1 MKRNLFTR
9 ISIVGYC
16 FSIAC
21 LLIVV
26 QLVRVQNN
34 VSAKALRDEA
44 TDIYEY
50 NEEIVYPERGYIY
63 DRWGHLLASNKEVYE
78 IGINLVDVE
87 NPETIARDLD
97 DVLGLD
103 YYEVLNNIKT
113 ATEKSPQGYM
123 IVANFVDSEMILEL
137 ERRQQDYDEAPIVKS
152 LYKSG
157 KISSL
162 DGLEWNP
169 HLQRV
174 YPENDLAS
182 NVLGFYSFLD
192 QNQGRPYFGIEENY
206 NDVLEG
212 NPIKVSIPVDPNKIQ
227 EIPTIPPGSSLI
239 LTIDRE
245 IQIAME
251 KVIDNAV
258 KSNKA
263 VSGTLMV
270 MDPENGE
277 ILAMATSPRLN
288 PNKYWEF
295 EEMFAENTPYNKA
308 VSETFEP
315 GSIFKVLTM
324 AAALDN
330 GSVKPETTFL
340 DTGIIHIGGVDIYNW
355 DREAWGPQTM
365 LGCMQHSLNVCLSW
379 VATQLGPSA
388 FYDYMH
394 AFGIGHRTSIDLA
407 GEAVWPLSVP
417 GDETWSEANLAT
429 NSFGQGVAITPVQMI
444 TAVGAIA
451 NEGKMMAPHVLSA
464 IIEDGH
470 QYNTNPQVIGNP
482 ISAETA
488 STLTNMLATSLEVE
502 ASDALVEG
510 YKVAGKTGTAE
521 IPGPYG
527 YVIGLTNASFIGW
540 GPVDDPKFVVYVW
553 LEKPQ
558 TSIWGSIVAAPVFS
572 EAVSELVV
580 LMNLP
585 PDDIRQK
592 LTFQ

>member
-1 MKRNLFTR
+1 
-9 ISIVGYC
+9 
-16 FSIAC
+16 
-21 LLIVV
+21 
-26 QLVRVQNN
+26 
-34 VSAKALRDEA
+34 
-44 TDIYEY
+44 
-50 NEEIVYPERGYIY
+50 
-63 DRWGHLLASNKEVYE
+63 
-78 IGINLVDVE
+78 
-87 NPETIARDLD
+87 
-97 DVLGLD
+97 
-103 YYEVLNNIKT
+103 
-113 ATEKSPQGYM
+113 M

-137 ERRQQDYDEAPIVKS
+137 ERRQQEYDEAPIVKS

-379 VATQLGPSA
+379 VATQLGPSD

-429 NSFGQGVAITPVQMI
+429 NSFGQGVAITPSS
-444 TAVGAIA
+444 
-451 NEGKMMAPHVLSA
+451 NDHCSRC
-464 IIEDGH
+464 
-470 QYNTNPQVIGNP
+470 N
-482 ISAETA
+482 
-488 STLTNMLATSLEVE
+488 
-502 ASDALVEG
+502 
-510 YKVAGKTGTAE
+510 
-521 IPGPYG
+521 
-527 YVIGLTNASFIGW
+527 
-540 GPVDDPKFVVYVW
+540 
-553 LEKPQ
+553 
-558 TSIWGSIVAAPVFS
+558 
-572 EAVSELVV
+572 
-580 LMNLP
+580 
-585 PDDIRQK
+585 R
-592 LTFQ
+592 

>member
-1 MKRNLFTR
+1 MRGKLFTR
-9 ISIVGYC
+9 ISVVGYF
-16 FSIAC
+16 FSLIC
-21 LLIVV
+21 LIIVI

-34 VSAKALRDEA
+34 INAQALRDEA

-50 NEEIVYPERGYIY
+50 QEEIIYPERGYIY
-63 DRWGHLLASNKEVYE
+63 DRWGHLLAGNKEVYE
-78 IGINLVDVE
+78 VGINLVDID

-103 YYEVLNNIKT
+103 YYEVLNNIKSVK
-113 ATEKSPQGYM
+113 EKSPQGYM
-123 IVANFVDSEMILEL
+123 VVANFVSSESIIEL
-137 ERRQQDYDEAPIVKS
+137 EKRKLEYDEAPIIKS

-157 KISSL
+157 KIASL

-174 YPENDLAS
+174 YPENDMAS

-206 NDVLEG
+206 NDVLQG
-212 NPIKVSIPVDPNKIQ
+212 NPIKIARPIDPNKIQ
-227 EIPTIPPGSSLI
+227 EMPSIPPGSSLI

-245 IQIAME
+245 IQTTME
-251 KVIDNAV
+251 RIIDNAV

-263 VSGTLMV
+263 DSGTLIV
-270 MDPENGE
+270 MDPETGE
-277 ILAMATSPRLN
+277 LLAMATSPRIN
-288 PNKYWEF
+288 PNKYWEV
-295 EEMFAENTPYNKA
+295 EELFPDNAPFNKS

-330 GSVKPETTFL
+330 GTVKPETTFL
-340 DTGIIHIGGVDIYNW
+340 DTGIIHVGGIDIYNW
-355 DREAWGPQTM
+355 DREAWGPQSM
-365 LGCMQHSLNVCLSW
+365 MGCMQHSLNVCLAW
-379 VATQLGPSA
+379 IATQLGSTY
-388 FYDYMH
+388 FYSYMQE
-394 AFGIGHRTSIDLA
+394 FGIGHRTSIDLA
-407 GEAVWPLSVP
+407 GEAVWPMSMP
-417 GDETWSEANLAT
+417 GDEYWSEANLAT
-429 NSFGQGVAITPVQMI
+429 NSFGQGVAITPIQMI
-444 TAVGAIA
+444 TAVSAIA

-470 QYNTNPQVIGNP
+470 QYTTNPQVIGNP
-482 ISAETA
+482 ITAETA
-488 STLTNMLATSLEVE
+488 SVLTNMLATSLEVE

-540 GPVDDPKFVVYVW
+540 GPVDDPQFVVYVW

-558 TSIWGSIVAAPVFS
+558 SSIWGSIVAAPVFS
-572 EAVSELVV
+572 EAVNELVV
-580 LMNLP
+580 LLNLP
-585 PDDIRQK
+585 PDNIRQK
-592 LTFQ
+592 IEIQ